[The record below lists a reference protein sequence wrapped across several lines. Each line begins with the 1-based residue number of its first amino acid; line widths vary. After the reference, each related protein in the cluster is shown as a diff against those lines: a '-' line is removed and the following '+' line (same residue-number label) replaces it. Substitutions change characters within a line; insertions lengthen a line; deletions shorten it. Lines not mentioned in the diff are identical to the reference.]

1 MYKRTSPLKQFAT
14 PAEDKLATATT
25 PEQPSNGA
33 PTNPSMQNGSTQPIT
48 GMAGNP
54 SMQTAQA
61 QTGYPPMDNAIPKIN
76 PTPLMQR
83 SKIFK
88 K

>member
-14 PAEDKLATATT
+14 PAEDKQGVAAM

-33 PTNPSMQNGSTQPIT
+33 QTSPSLQNGYTQPIT
-48 GMAGNP
+48 SMAGNP

-61 QTGYPPMDNAIPKIN
+61 QTGYPPMDNAIPKVS

-83 SKIFK
+83 SKIFRK
-88 K
+88 

>member
-1 MYKRTSPLKQFAT
+1 MYKRTSPLKQFAA
-14 PAEDKLATATT
+14 PVEDKQAITT
-25 PEQPSNGA
+25 VPGQPN
-33 PTNPSMQNGSTQPIT
+33 T